1 MRFTEIS
8 SLDVLIF
15 LVLVTDS
22 YIGLPYINPERP
34 TNIFAKMYIIPIKEL
49 HAQSQQQKR
58 CTSM

>member
-49 HAQSQQQKR
+49 HAQSQQ
-58 CTSM
+58 